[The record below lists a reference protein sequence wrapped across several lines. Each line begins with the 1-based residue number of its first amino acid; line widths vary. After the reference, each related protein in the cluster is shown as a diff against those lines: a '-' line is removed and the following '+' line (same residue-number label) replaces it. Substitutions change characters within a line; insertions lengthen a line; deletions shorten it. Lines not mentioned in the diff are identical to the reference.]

1 MSNALIKKA
10 LRCLI
15 VLGQADSEISKE
27 EVAEATTLLR
37 IIDKD
42 ELSGSKT
49 EVHERQGNQLGN

>member
-27 EVAEATTLLR
+27 EVDEATTLLR

-49 EVHERQGNQLGN
+49 EVHERQGNQLGH

>member
-27 EVAEATTLLR
+27 EVDEATTLLR

>member
-27 EVAEATTLLR
+27 EVDEATTLLR

-42 ELSGSKT
+42 ELSGSNT
-49 EVHERQGNQLGN
+49 EVHGRQGNQLGH